1 MSLSFKNEKSS
12 GLLTVARAR
21 FAAAMALLLGAGPA
35 SAGIRWNFQTPVTP
49 IARQIY
55 HLQDLMF
62 GVCVVIF
69 VIVFGVMFYSI
80 FAHRKSKGHKPA
92 TFHQSTTI
100 EVIWTVIPFVIL
112 VAVAV
117 PATATLLKMENTS
130 HSALTVRVTGYQ
142 WKWHYDYPAQGIGFF
157 SDLSTPVAQ
166 IENQEPKD
174 RHYLL
179 QVDHPLVLP
188 VGEKIRFQITA
199 KDVIHS
205 WWVPSFGV
213 KTDAI
218 PGFVNQSWAEIDVPG
233 TYRGQCTELCGM
245 GHAFMP
251 VVVKAVSQADFK
263 KWVAAQKALM
273 VASAAGDNT
282 TWTKADLLSHG
293 KAVFVA
299 NCSACHQINGQGIA
313 GTFPPLSAGKP
324 FSAAPAMLQ
333 KLRHRGFLTA
343 GGHVVM
349 GPVKN
354 HLRIVLHGIAGTPMP
369 SFSGQLSNS
378 DIAAVVTYERN
389 AFGNHTG
396 DVIQPAQVAVL
407 R

>member
-1 MSLSFKNEKSS
+1 MSLSFKNNKPS
-12 GLLTVARAR
+12 GPLILAVTR
-21 FAAAMALLLGAGPA
+21 FATAAALLLSAGSA
-35 SAGIRWNFQTPVTP
+35 SADIRWNFQTPVTP
-49 IARQIY
+49 MAHQIY

-62 GVCVVIF
+62 GVCVAIF

-100 EVIWTVIPFVIL
+100 EVIWTVIPFLIL

-130 HSALTVRVTGYQ
+130 DSAMTVRITGYQ
-142 WKWHYDYPAQGIGFF
+142 WKWQYDYPAQGISFF

-166 IENQEPKD
+166 IENQEPKNK
-174 RHYLL
+174 HYLL

-199 KDVIHS
+199 ADVIHS

-218 PGFVNQSWAEIDVPG
+218 PGFINQTWTEIQVPG

-251 VVVKAVSQADFK
+251 IVVKAVSQKEFQ
-263 KWVAAQKALM
+263 KWVTAQKARM
-273 VASAAGDNT
+273 SAA
-282 TWTKADLLSHG
+282 H
-293 KAVFVA
+293 
-299 NCSACHQINGQGIA
+299 
-313 GTFPPLSAGKP
+313 
-324 FSAAPAMLQ
+324 SAATPAM
-333 KLRHRGFLTA
+333 
-343 GGHVVM
+343 
-349 GPVKN
+349 
-354 HLRIVLHGIAGTPMP
+354 
-369 SFSGQLSNS
+369 
-378 DIAAVVTYERN
+378 
-389 AFGNHTG
+389 
-396 DVIQPAQVAVL
+396 
-407 R
+407 

>member
-1 MSLSFKNEKSS
+1 MSLSFKKKKPSRPLN
-12 GLLTVARAR
+12 AAWAR
-21 FAAAMALLLGAGPA
+21 FAAAMALLLGVGTA
-35 SAGIRWNFQTPVTP
+35 SARVRWNFQTPVTP
-49 IARQIY
+49 MAHQIF
-55 HLQDLMF
+55 HLQDIMF

-69 VIVFGVMFYSI
+69 VLVFGVMFYSI

-100 EVIWTVIPFVIL
+100 EIIWTAVPFLIL

-117 PATATLLKMENTS
+117 PATATLIKMENTS
-130 HSALTVRVTGYQ
+130 DSALTVRITGYQ
-142 WKWHYDYPAQGIGFF
+142 WKWHYTYPAQGIGFF

-166 IENQEPKD
+166 IENQEPKGK
-174 RHYLL
+174 HYLL

-188 VGEKIRFQITA
+188 VGEKIRFQITS

-218 PGFVNQSWAEIDVPG
+218 PGFINQSWTEIDVPG

-251 VVVKAVSQADFK
+251 IVVKAVSQKDFQ
-263 KWVAAQKALM
+263 KWVTAQKALM
-273 VASAAGDNT
+273 VASAAGSGK
-282 TWTKADLLSHG
+282 TWTEAALLSHG
-293 KAVFVA
+293 KTVFAA
-299 NCSACHQINGQGIA
+299 NCAVCHQMTGQGVP
-313 GTFPPLSAGKP
+313 GTFPPLSAGKK

-333 KLRHRGFLTA
+333 QLRGRGFLTKD
-343 GGHVVM
+343 GRIVM

-354 HLRIVLHGIAGTPMP
+354 HLSIVLQGIPGTPMP
-369 SFSGQLSNS
+369 SFAGQLNDA

-389 AFGNHTG
+389 SFGNHTG
-396 DVIQPAQVAVL
+396 DVIEPSQVAAV

>member
-1 MSLSFKNEKSS
+1 MSLSFKNNKPS
-12 GLLTVARAR
+12 GPLILAVTR
-21 FAAAMALLLGAGPA
+21 FATAAVLLLSTGSA
-35 SAGIRWNFQTPVTP
+35 SADIRWNFQTPVTP
-49 IARQIY
+49 MAHQIY

-62 GVCVVIF
+62 GVCVAIF

-100 EVIWTVIPFVIL
+100 EVIWTVIPFLIL

-130 HSALTVRVTGYQ
+130 DSAMTVRITGYQ
-142 WKWHYDYPAQGIGFF
+142 WKWQYDYPAQGISFF

-166 IENQEPKD
+166 IENQEPKNK
-174 RHYLL
+174 HYLL

-199 KDVIHS
+199 ADVIHS

-218 PGFVNQSWAEIDVPG
+218 PGFINQTWTEIEVPG

-251 VVVKAVSQADFK
+251 IVVKAVSQKEFQR
-263 KWVAAQKALM
+263 WVTAQKARM
-273 VASAAGDNT
+273 NATHSAT
-282 TWTKADLLSHG
+282 TPT
-293 KAVFVA
+293 
-299 NCSACHQINGQGIA
+299 
-313 GTFPPLSAGKP
+313 
-324 FSAAPAMLQ
+324 M
-333 KLRHRGFLTA
+333 
-343 GGHVVM
+343 
-349 GPVKN
+349 
-354 HLRIVLHGIAGTPMP
+354 
-369 SFSGQLSNS
+369 
-378 DIAAVVTYERN
+378 
-389 AFGNHTG
+389 
-396 DVIQPAQVAVL
+396 
-407 R
+407 